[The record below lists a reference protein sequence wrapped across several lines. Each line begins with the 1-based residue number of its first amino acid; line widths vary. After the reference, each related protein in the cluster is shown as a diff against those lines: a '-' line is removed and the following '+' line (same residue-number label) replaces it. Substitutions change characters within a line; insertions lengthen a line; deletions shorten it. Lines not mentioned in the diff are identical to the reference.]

1 MIHYE
6 LYYGEKTLMSDT
18 SDKATSKTILI
29 LKSNPLTL
37 QSAEQFLIARG
48 WAVMSTT
55 SLTDSVQ
62 LLFENK
68 IYYFILCANHPQ
80 KKVKQFPQ
88 LFKQF
93 TELQFITY
101 TDMAN
106 PTNMAILQEM
116 GIRFQ
121 VLPPVSG
128 PAIERVIFRIEKEE
142 KSNKLNEKKL
152 FQNEAKNSFDRK
164 KAQENISKFFSSEE
178 NSSSVPTVDITTPAT
193 EINSSNVE
201 SFPDYEN
208 RMKRQMNSTPPKKD
222 KDYPF
227 LSDNEVVKKIPPPQ
241 KSPPEF
247 QKKIESIIDS
257 SVKTSD
263 ASQPVEK
270 VERAQNCICFKID
283 ASSFKGF
290 LVAAMGKDRRL
301 DEELLVAI
309 NQKLIEVLQQDGG
322 GVDDSKPM
330 DVKIRSVNF
339 EEWAIEKAEF
349 LKKTIHDGNEVA
361 MAFFPTHKTSPTFGE
376 SVAQDMLSIDIDD
389 LASDFPVSFDVY
401 IYLPANNK
409 YLLYIPK
416 NSMLLSSQKGRL
428 KAKGIDKMHA
438 KKDSVEEINK
448 YHAESSLNHSI
459 MDFEN
464 NNSLKQKKAE

>member
-1 MIHYE
+1 
-6 LYYGEKTLMSDT
+6 MSDESVKET
-18 SDKATSKTILI
+18 PKTILI
-29 LKSNPLTL
+29 LKSNSLTL
-37 QSAEQFLIARG
+37 QTAEQFLVARG

-68 IYYFILCANHPQ
+68 IDYFILCANHPQ

-106 PTNMAILQEM
+106 PSNMAALQEI
-116 GIRFQ
+116 GIPYQ

-142 KSNKLNEKKL
+142 KKLKLNEKKNL
-152 FQNEAKNSFDRK
+152 RNESKNSFDRK
-164 KAQENISKFFSSEE
+164 KAQEHISNFFANDEE
-178 NSSSVPTVDITTPAT
+178 SSSTPKATSSPTST
-193 EINSSNVE
+193 EVSSSNVE

-208 RMKRQMNSTPPKKD
+208 RMKRQMNNTPPKKD

-227 LSDNEVVKKIPPPQ
+227 LTDNDAVKKVPDPQ
-241 KSPPEF
+241 KPPPEF

-263 ASQPVEK
+263 ASASIER

-283 ASSFKGF
+283 ASTFRGF

-309 NQKLIEVLQQDGG
+309 NQKLVEVLQQEGG
-322 GVDDSKPM
+322 VVDDSKPM

-349 LKKTIHDGNEVA
+349 LKKSIHGGNEVA
-361 MAFFPTHKTSPTFGE
+361 MAFFPVHKTSPTFGD
-376 SVAQDMLSIDIDD
+376 SVADDMLSIDIDD
-389 LASDFPVSFDVY
+389 LASDFPVSFDIYV
-401 IYLPANNK
+401 YLPANNK
-409 YLLYIPK
+409 YILYTPK
-416 NSMLLSSQKGRL
+416 NSMFLSSQKGRL

-438 KKDSVEEINK
+438 KKDSVDEIHK

-464 NNSLKQKKAE
+464 NNSQKQKKAD